1 VLAFSEGVY
10 DLLKYLHVV
19 ASVIWVGAGFF
30 VQYYAF
36 RLERADPSR
45 VGAFLKDIEKAG
57 PHLFL
62 PASFVVLLTG
72 LALVFYAPFLGFGD
86 TWILLGIVGYAATAI
101 TGTFFLGPTSGKL
114 GVAVEEQGPDS
125 PEVKALAA
133 RIWTISRIDLVVL
146 LLVIADMVF
155 KPGA

>member
-1 VLAFSEGVY
+1 MLAFSEGVY
-10 DLLKYLHVV
+10 NLVKYVHVV
-19 ASVIWVGAGFF
+19 SAVVWVGAGFF

-45 VGAFLKDIEKAG
+45 VGAFMKDIEKAG
-57 PHLFL
+57 PHLFM
-62 PASFVVLLTG
+62 PASFTALLSG
-72 LALVFYAPFLGFGD
+72 LVLVFYAPFWGFGE
-86 TWILLGIVGYAATAI
+86 TWILLGIAGFAATAI

-114 GVAVEEQGPDS
+114 GAAVEEQGPDS

-133 RIWTISRIDLVVL
+133 RIWTISRIDMVVL
-146 LLVIADMVF
+146 FLVIADMVF